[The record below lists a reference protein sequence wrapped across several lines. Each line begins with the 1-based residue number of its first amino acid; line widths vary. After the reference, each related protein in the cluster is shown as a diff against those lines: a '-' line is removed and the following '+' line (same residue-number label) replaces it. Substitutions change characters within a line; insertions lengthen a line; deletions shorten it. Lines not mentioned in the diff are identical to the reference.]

1 MDEQEKLL
9 QSIGNIF
16 DQKFDERFTPLEKKQ
31 EKLSQNIGN
40 IFDQKFD
47 ERFTP
52 LENKVD
58 SLYNSFN
65 GYVKNTGTHLE
76 DSVEDFLVRKQL
88 KNKPIKIKNIE
99 IEGKGIEFHS
109 YNRNI
114 EVKRKFEIDFL
125 LLNSRY
131 LGVLEVKRKIIE
143 EDIDKFF
150 NKTIIKFQQSK
161 EYKKIYKGSG
171 DIDILPIFVSRIKI
185 YDNILDYYE
194 KNFSN
199 RLGKAFFLEEKS
211 NTKFEVR
218 V

>member
-1 MDEQEKLL
+1 M
-9 QSIGNIF
+9 
-16 DQKFDERFTPLEKKQ
+16 EKKQ